1 MKCLIAQTPKSPLG
15 VILITGRNREKSFR
29 VIKSIRRNTV
39 RQTDP
44 ELREKLGKLQNSI
57 KNIS

>member
-1 MKCLIAQTPKSPLG
+1 MKCLIAQTPKSQLG
-15 VILITGRNREKSFR
+15 VILTTGRNREKSFR